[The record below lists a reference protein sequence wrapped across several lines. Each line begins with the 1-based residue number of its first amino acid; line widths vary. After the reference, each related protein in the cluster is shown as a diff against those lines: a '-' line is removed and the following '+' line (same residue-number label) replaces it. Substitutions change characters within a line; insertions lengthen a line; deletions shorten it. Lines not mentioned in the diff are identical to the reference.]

1 MKSKRRI
8 FELLA
13 LKEKVER
20 NNYFKQAKTIS
31 QEINKN
37 NSLKEKLI
45 EILNEDKK
53 STNSISALQLKSKKW
68 YNLKI
73 QEQIIASENKNIFLK
88 KETAKIQ
95 KKIAFTN
102 NKMKNSLEK
111 AALHKNIE
119 NDNIENIEHSLIPSL
134 NKSIDN

>member
-20 NNYFKQAKTIS
+20 NNYYKQAKTIT

-37 NSLKEKLI
+37 NSLKEKLL
-45 EILNEDKK
+45 EILNEEKK

-68 YNLKI
+68 YSLKI
-73 QEQIIASENKNIFLK
+73 QEQIVASENKNVFLK
-88 KETAKIQ
+88 KENAKIQ

-102 NKMKNSLEK
+102 NKMKSSLEK
-111 AALHKNIE
+111 AALHKQIENNNIE
-119 NDNIENIEHSLIPSL
+119 KIEQSLIPSL

>member
-20 NNYFKQAKTIS
+20 NKYYKQAKTIT

-37 NSLKEKLI
+37 NSLKEKLL
-45 EILNEDKK
+45 EILNEEKK

-68 YNLKI
+68 YSLKI
-73 QEQIIASENKNIFLK
+73 QEQIVASENKNVFLK
-88 KETAKIQ
+88 KKMPKY
-95 KKIAFTN
+95 KKILLLQITR
-102 NKMKNSLEK
+102 
-111 AALHKNIE
+111 
-119 NDNIENIEHSLIPSL
+119 
-134 NKSIDN
+134 

>member
-20 NNYFKQAKTIS
+20 NNYYKQAKTIS
-31 QEINKN
+31 QELNKN

-111 AALHKNIE
+111 AALHKKIE
-119 NDNIENIEHSLIPSL
+119 NDNIVKIEQSLIPSL
-134 NKSIDN
+134 NKRIDN

>member
-20 NNYFKQAKTIS
+20 NNYYKQAKTIT

-37 NSLKEKLI
+37 NSLKEKLL
-45 EILNEDKK
+45 EILNEEKK

-68 YNLKI
+68 YSLKI
-73 QEQIIASENKNIFLK
+73 QEQIVASENKNVFLK
-88 KETAKIQ
+88 KENAKIQ

-102 NKMKNSLEK
+102 NKMKSSLEK
-111 AALHKNIE
+111 AALHKKIENNNIE
-119 NDNIENIEHSLIPSL
+119 KIEQSLIPSL

>member
-20 NNYFKQAKTIS
+20 NNYYKQAKTIT

-37 NSLKEKLI
+37 NSLKEKLL
-45 EILNEDKK
+45 EILNEEKK

-73 QEQIIASENKNIFLK
+73 QEQIVASENKNVFLK
-88 KETAKIQ
+88 KENAKIQ

-102 NKMKNSLEK
+102 NKMKSSLEK
-111 AALHKNIE
+111 AALHKQIENNNIE
-119 NDNIENIEHSLIPSL
+119 KIEQSLIPSL